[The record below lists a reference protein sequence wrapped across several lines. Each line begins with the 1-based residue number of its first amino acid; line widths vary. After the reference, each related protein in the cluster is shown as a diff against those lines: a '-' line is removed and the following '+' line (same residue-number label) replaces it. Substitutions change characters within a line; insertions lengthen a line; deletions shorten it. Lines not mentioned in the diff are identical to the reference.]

1 MTSTVDGTDRSARP
15 ADKPVRAGRPR
26 SAEADEAII
35 SAALELVADRG
46 IGAVSIEAIAAAAG
60 VGKTTIYRR
69 WENKDALIVDA
80 LASIQDP
87 PPELRGASTRD
98 DLVLLVDYIRRH
110 NEALASKLM
119 VCLVAEASAELRD
132 TYIRHIIEPRREL
145 MRGVLR
151 DGIARGDLIADLDIE
166 LTLSL
171 LSGPMLTMV
180 KIWKTTVSPDTAER
194 IVDAILRG
202 ITPR

>member
-1 MTSTVDGTDRSARP
+1 MTDTVEAGRPARP
-15 ADKPVRAGRPR
+15 AGRPR

-35 SAALELVADRG
+35 SAALELVANRG

-69 WENKDALIVDA
+69 WENKEALIVDA

-87 PPELRGASTRD
+87 PPALAGTSARD

-110 NEALASKLM
+110 NEALSSKLM
-119 VCLVAEASAELRD
+119 ACVVTEASDELRD
-132 TYIRHIIEPRREL
+132 VYLKHIVEPRREL
-145 MRGVLR
+145 MREVLR
-151 DGIARGDLIADLDIE
+151 DGIANGELIPDLDIE

-180 KIWKTTVSPDTAER
+180 KIWKLQVAPDTAER
-194 IVDAILRG
+194 IVDAVLNG
-202 ITPR
+202 IARR